1 MPESDVSSY
10 FAHPAWEAVCA
21 VGGHDGD
28 RVNAQIAVSIYGAS
42 IVPDRPR
49 LLVLL
54 WKHNLTH
61 ELVSASR
68 TLAITLLSERQLDLL
83 EPLGLRSGREA
94 KSAEGKLD
102 GLRYERTPHGDPYF
116 PDGVGYLD
124 CEVLDTWDLGDCT
137 TFLAAVRQEQR
148 FSDEKPLT
156 WARAQELADDNFL
169 RPYKAKF
176 EADADRAREVMRW

>member
-54 WKHNLTH
+54 WKHNLTR

-68 TLAITLLSERQLDLL
+68 TLAITLLSEGQLDSISADT
-83 EPLGLRSGREA
+83 RNGRELVRIEE
-94 KSAEGKLD
+94 EGVVFD
-102 GLRYERTPHGDPYF
+102 CAHPRFVRAMRDPD
-116 PDGVGYLD
+116 PIWVS
-124 CEVLDTWDLGDCT
+124 
-137 TFLAAVRQEQR
+137 FLASVAYTGLNRWL
-148 FSDEKPLT
+148 DEITDEDELNFHHRHAEHLLSGLLT
-156 WARAQELADDNFL
+156 ETGLS
-169 RPYKAKF
+169 
-176 EADADRAREVMRW
+176 